1 MQPGEVVLLVVVV
14 VADTILVVHG
24 KTTAAKIGIAFPSL
38 FYITWGT
45 PRSQPTLFNSFWMV
59 LIATYHKL
67 VLKSLGYPGSPT
79 HELGD
84 MLGVLVL
91 SRSHVLDS
99 GVERRIIT

>member
-14 VADTILVVHG
+14 LADTILVVHG

-45 PRSQPTLFNSFWMV
+45 PRSQPTLFNIFWMV
-59 LIATYHKL
+59 LIATYRKL

-84 MLGVLVL
+84 MLGVQVINH
-91 SRSHVLDS
+91 SHVLDS
-99 GVERRIIT
+99 GIERHNVT